1 MLYLLTLLSL
11 PNTKAFAGTSERS
24 LIIVPVAL
32 HRAKEIELLPR
43 RSFELPANTILVVF
57 AAKLIKKLV
66 LHLQVLLSLPCV
78 KDFAGTSARRPGV
91 AFVRELRRSFRI

>member
-11 PNTKAFAGTSERS
+11 PSTKAFAGTSERS

-32 HRAKEIELLPR
+32 FHRAKEIGPAPR
-43 RSFELPANTILVVF
+43 RSCELPARTILVVF

-66 LHLQVLLSLPCV
+66 LHLLALLGFYLVLKILLVPVPAGQVALLDAS
-78 KDFAGTSARRPGV
+78 FGV
-91 AFVRELRRSFRI
+91 A